1 MELTF
6 LFWNE
11 PMCRFSLDMRIGRN
25 VLPFQLLF
33 GAQRGTALKSGL
45 DCSQGGSLAKRKKNS
60 RSRMYNNKTIIIKQ

>member
-45 DCSQGGSLAKRKKNS
+45 DCSEGGSLAKRTKNS
-60 RSRMYNNKTIIIKQ
+60 RSRMYNNKIIIIKQ